1 MKKYKNIYVA
11 ATSQHIGK
19 TTTTLG
25 LVKTFM
31 NQGIDVGYCK
41 PVGQQYVNF
50 MNHKVDKDTVLFAD
64 LIGFDVDPT
73 LHSPVIFT
81 KGTTEEIID
90 NPDAFALDP
99 IILHAKNQLNRIHE
113 LTIFEGTGHPGV
125 GTIANLSNARVAKLV
140 DAGVIMVVEGG
151 IGSTIDMLNMTT
163 SLFREEGVPIL
174 GVIVNKVIDEK
185 AEKVSRYLN
194 MWLKRQNLNLLGIL
208 PYDKT
213 LAYPLVKTICAAIK
227 GDCIMHPDNM
237 YNRVADVMGGSLV
250 NMTELK
256 SFQNILLLTGTRLI
270 NRAIKK
276 IISFSS
282 LVDHESTP
290 LAGIIITGVGDLSE
304 ESINYV
310 NKHKIPV
317 IQTPLETYGV
327 GLKISRLEVKINRRT
342 PWKVLKAI
350 DLVNRNVDIAGL
362 KDQIA
367 LG

>member
-25 LVKTFM
+25 LAKSFL
-31 NQGIDVGYCK
+31 NQGINVGYCK
-41 PVGQQYVNF
+41 PVGQQFVNYQ
-50 MNHKVDKDTVLFAD
+50 NQKVDKDTVLFAD
-64 LIGFDVDPT
+64 LIGFEIDPT
-73 LHSPVIFT
+73 LHSPVIFS
-81 KGTTEEIID
+81 KGTTEHIID
-90 NPDAFALDP
+90 NPDSFALEP
-99 IILHAKNQLNRIHE
+99 MITHAKNELNKIHE

-140 DAGVIMVVEGG
+140 EAGVIMVVEGG

-185 AEKVSRYLN
+185 AEKVSKYLTK
-194 MWLKRQNLNLLGIL
+194 WLDRQNLKLLGIL

-227 GDCIMHPDNM
+227 GDCIMHHDNM

-290 LAGIIITGVGDLSE
+290 LAGIIITGEGELSE
-304 ESINYV
+304 DSIDYV
-310 NKHKIPV
+310 NKYKIPV
-317 IQTPLETYGV
+317 IQTKLETYGV

-342 PWKVLKAI
+342 PWKVLRAI
-350 DLVNRNVDIAGL
+350 DLVNRNVDVESF
-362 KDQIA
+362 KKQIM
-367 LG
+367 L